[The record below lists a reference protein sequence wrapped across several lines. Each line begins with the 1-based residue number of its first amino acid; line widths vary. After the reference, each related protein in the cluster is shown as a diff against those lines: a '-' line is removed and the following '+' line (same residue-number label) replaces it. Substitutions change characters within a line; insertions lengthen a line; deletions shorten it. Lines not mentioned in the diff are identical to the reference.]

1 MNFFI
6 RASECSPYFFLSF
19 KVTCSLSSLFKFSLL
34 NFLSTP
40 TFIISAPKP
49 YGVLCFFEKFKYSF
63 FVFLKIATNSSNYSL
78 GFKSIDLKKFE
89 KFDAL
94 NLESNYYL
102 RIMTKDIPG
111 VLSKITNYFDESN
124 ISVEKI
130 LQIPDNNNEII
141 PIIIS
146 THKVKKNELM
156 IAIKK
161 IQALNFVMQNISI
174 IPIDQNF

>member
-1 MNFFI
+1 
-6 RASECSPYFFLSF
+6 
-19 KVTCSLSSLFKFSLL
+19 
-34 NFLSTP
+34 
-40 TFIISAPKP
+40 
-49 YGVLCFFEKFKYSF
+49 
-63 FVFLKIATNSSNYSL
+63 
-78 GFKSIDLKKFE
+78 
-89 KFDAL
+89 
-94 NLESNYYL
+94 
-102 RIMTKDIPG
+102 MTKDIPG

-174 IPIDQNF
+174 IPIEQNF

>member
-1 MNFFI
+1 
-6 RASECSPYFFLSF
+6 
-19 KVTCSLSSLFKFSLL
+19 
-34 NFLSTP
+34 
-40 TFIISAPKP
+40 
-49 YGVLCFFEKFKYSF
+49 
-63 FVFLKIATNSSNYSL
+63 
-78 GFKSIDLKKFE
+78 
-89 KFDAL
+89 
-94 NLESNYYL
+94 
-102 RIMTKDIPG
+102 MTKDIPG
-111 VLSKITNYFDESN
+111 VLSKITNYFNESN

-130 LQIPDNNNEII
+130 LQIPDKNNEII